1 MAATDEV
8 LSLLVEFINKNSN
21 VVDVQWDRRM
31 SPRLLF
37 NPYSEKYEERKTIAH
52 YFLLAASILDDT
64 VVGYPENARMLMVY
78 LHEAFGS
85 NLFEIKK
92 AHLFEEEIVKADFY
106 HDLGPNKK
114 AASEIL
120 AQINM
125 FVKFN
130 AERNLLKYAQKF
142 TKPKDFIEDMAKN
155 LTALSGPHRDRAWIY
170 MRWMVRPQPD
180 LQIYDH
186 LLPEDLY
193 VPLTKENAN
202 VAASLGIINSA
213 SPSLWRDE
221 QTAGEARQ
229 KLTDFAKRLFPQ
241 DPAKVDYPFFLLGR
255 WLKQKTLN
263 RYTLK
268 TALDFL
274 DRMQKITGQSQAY
287 YQKMSRYKSG
297 WEKKTALTLLRLH
310 IPYGYETISFPLPNE
325 VYTPDFILEKTVQGR
340 KIILEP
346 HFEMTKKQA
355 RKYALFKRTYGHKFA
370 LILLLKNDL
379 ISMYHQRNIL
389 TDDVCDDV
397 WPIEFVHLLAEKIRR
412 GTYGQ

>member
-8 LSLLVEFINKNSN
+8 TSLLVDFINKNSN
-21 VVDVQWDRRM
+21 VADVQWDRRM

-37 NPYSEKYEERKTIAH
+37 NPYSEKYEERKITAH
-52 YFLLAASILDDT
+52 YFLLVASILDDT

-78 LHEAFGS
+78 LHEAFG
-85 NLFEIKK
+85 NTLFEIKK
-92 AHLFEEEIVKADFY
+92 AHLFEEEIIKADFY

-120 AQINM
+120 ASINL
-125 FVKFN
+125 FIRNK

-142 TKPKDFIEDMAKN
+142 IKPIEFVEDIAQN
-155 LTALSGPHRDRAWIY
+155 IPALSGPHKDRAWTY
-170 MRWMVRPQPD
+170 MRWMVRQQPD

-202 VAASLGIINSA
+202 VAASLGIISWA

-221 QTAGEARQ
+221 QTTAKARQ
-229 KLTDFAKRLFPQ
+229 RLTDFAKRLFPQ

-297 WEKKTALTLLRLH
+297 WEKKTALTLLKMH

-355 RKYALFKRTYGHKFA
+355 RKYALFKRTYGHEFL

-379 ISMYHQRNIL
+379 IPMYHQRKIL

-397 WPIEFVHLLAEKIRR
+397 WPIEFIHLLAEKIRR